1 VRRPPFVPLA
11 AAMALGLLGGCG
23 GSSPASPSPTVT
35 TPGPSSS
42 ACDVL
47 GGRAGLTVSILNG
60 VDCSAASSPVVLL
73 NLQDA
78 NGLSAGSCS
87 STVIAPRAVLTA
99 GHCLDED
106 VAGVKV
112 WGGSGDQVEA
122 TSFHIHPRYNGTDS
136 AFDVGIVLT
145 GEDIPRPPVP
155 VLLGRDARVG
165 EQAIIAGWGQNQSGV
180 SRVLRAGATSIA
192 SVGSTL
198 LETRYTQGASG
209 SGVCVGDSGGPILLS
224 EGGVWAVAG
233 VTSSISSRLCA
244 SGSNYYAGLRHP
256 ETQSFILGF
265 VPGASQR

>member
-1 VRRPPFVPLA
+1 MRRPTFIPLA
-11 AAMALGLLGGCG
+11 AAVALGLLGGCGG

-42 ACDVL
+42 PCDVL
-47 GGRAGLTVSILNG
+47 GGRAGLTGFILNG
-60 VDCSAASSPVVLL
+60 ADCSTASSPVVLL
-73 NLQDA
+73 NLREAD
-78 NGLSAGSCS
+78 GLSAGSCS

-99 GHCLDED
+99 GHCLD

-136 AFDVGIVLT
+136 DFDVGIVLT
-145 GEDIPRPPVP
+145 GEDIPRPAVP
-155 VLLGRDARVG
+155 VLFGRDARVG
-165 EQAIIAGWGQNQSGV
+165 EQAIIAGWGQNASGV
-180 SRVLRAGATSIA
+180 ARVLRAGTTSIA

-209 SGVCVGDSGGPILLS
+209 SGVCVGDSGGPILVS

-256 ETQSFILGF
+256 DVQSFILGL
-265 VPGASQR
+265 VPALSQR